1 MAASTTAD
9 LWHKFTT
16 TGDKTCREQL
26 IMQYAPLVR
35 HVVGRL
41 AVTLPATIDHDDL
54 FGYGV
59 IGLIHA
65 IERFSPERGVKFET
79 YAMTRV
85 RGAIIDELRSQDW
98 VPRSVRSRARELSS
112 TISQLEGSLG
122 RHPSEAEI
130 ASALGVSQDELASTM
145 AAATSPFL
153 SLDELVQ
160 VSDDGQSINWLD
172 MMVDDRPGPAAQ
184 LEERE
189 FKEQLAAAIDG
200 LPEREKLL
208 LSLYYKE
215 GLTLKEIGQVMGVSE
230 SRVCQLHTQ
239 AALRLRNAINR
250 YLGIADPKPARP
262 AKTK

>member
-1 MAASTTAD
+1 MAASNTAE
-9 LWHKFTT
+9 LWQKFTT
-16 TGDKTCREQL
+16 TGDKACREQL

-41 AVTLPATIDHDDL
+41 AVTLPATIDQDDL

-98 VPRSVRSRARELSS
+98 VPRSVRSRAREVSS
-112 TISQLEGSLG
+112 AISQLEGALG

-130 ASALGVSQDELASTM
+130 AGAMGIAQDDLAGMM
-145 AAATSPFL
+145 AATTSPFL
-153 SLDELVQ
+153 SLDEMVQ
-160 VSDDGQSINWLD
+160 MSDDGASVNWLD

-184 LEERE
+184 LEEHE
-189 FKEQLAAAIDG
+189 FKEQLALAIDS

-215 GLTLKEIGQVMGVSE
+215 SLTLKEIGLVMGVSE

-239 AALRLRNAINR
+239 AAMRLRNAINR
-250 YLGIADPKPARP
+250 YLGIIETKPARP
-262 AKTK
+262 AKAK